1 MFDSSDTISDKTKV
15 EVSLDGRVELLDLL
29 SESLRLLL
37 QLSSLLLH
45 LADVLSRLLQRGG
58 FTDLFQ
64 QTGVGLQHVSDL
76 PQLGTRWTFSHVYT
90 SQLCS
95 HLSDSIAARLHAVP

>member
-1 MFDSSDTISDKTKV
+1 M
-15 EVSLDGRVELLDLL
+15 
-29 SESLRLLL
+29 

-64 QTGVGLQHVSDL
+64 QTGGGGGDYNMSVTFHSWAHVGRSATFTLHSCAATSAAPL
-76 PQLGTRWTFSHVYT
+76 PHVYT
-90 SQLCS
+90 LYLDAGLRAECR
-95 HLSDSIAARLHAVP
+95 HEIM